1 MEEDKIII
9 VDEIKKFKFIKR
21 EWYSVEGKYNVDLK
35 ANKIYHL
42 DALIIFYSSNG
53 KYIEQNIYWNLSKDT
68 KVADLISNNFSTEF
82 LKVVSLK
89 FNLSYTDGA
98 VKLKN
103 GEITATLSVKKEEK
117 KYFMAIYSF
126 DDGESRR
133 EPNLYIYGI
142 WEVKLSKEFEQE
154 LYYSED

>member
-9 VDEIKKFKFIKR
+9 IDEIKKFKFIKR
-21 EWYSVEGKYNVDLK
+21 EWYSVEGKYSVDLK
-35 ANKIYHL
+35 ANKIYHI

-53 KYIEQNIYWNLSKDT
+53 KYIEQDIYWNLSKDT
-68 KVADLISNNFSTEF
+68 KVADLISNNFSTKF
-82 LKVVSLK
+82 LKIVALK
-89 FNLSYTDGA
+89 FDLPYTNG
-98 VKLKN
+98 VIKLKN
-103 GEITATLSVKKEEK
+103 RETTATLSVKKEEK
-117 KYFMAIYSF
+117 KYFITIYSF

-154 LYYSED
+154 LFYSED

>member
-9 VDEIKKFKFIKR
+9 IDEIKKFKFIKR
-21 EWYSVEGKYNVDLK
+21 EWYSVEGKYGIDLK
-35 ANKIYHL
+35 TNKIYHI

-53 KYIEQNIYWNLSKDT
+53 KYIEQNIYWNLSNDT
-68 KVADLISNNFSTEF
+68 NVADLTSNNFSTEF

-89 FNLSYTDGA
+89 FDLSYTNEA

-103 GEITATLSVKKEEK
+103 GGITATLSVKKEEK
-117 KYFMAIYSF
+117 KYFMAI
-126 DDGESRR
+126 DGESRR

-142 WEVKLSKEFEQE
+142 WEVKLSKKFEQE
-154 LYYSED
+154 LFHSED

>member
-9 VDEIKKFKFIKR
+9 IDEIKKFKFIKR
-21 EWYSVEGKYNVDLK
+21 EWYSVEGKYSVDLK

-68 KVADLISNNFSTEF
+68 KVTDLISNNFSTEF

-89 FNLSYTDGA
+89 FDLPYTNGV

-103 GEITATLSVKKEEK
+103 RETTATLSVKKEEK
-117 KYFMAIYSF
+117 KIFYNNIFF
-126 DDGESRR
+126 
-133 EPNLYIYGI
+133 
-142 WEVKLSKEFEQE
+142 
-154 LYYSED
+154 

>member
-9 VDEIKKFKFIKR
+9 IDEIKKFKFIKR
-21 EWYSVEGKYNVDLK
+21 EWYSVEGKYSVDLK

-68 KVADLISNNFSTEF
+68 KIVDLISNNFSTEF

-89 FNLSYTDGA
+89 FDLPYTNGA

-103 GEITATLSVKKEEK
+103 RETTATLSVKKK
-117 KYFMAIYSF
+117 KKNI
-126 DDGESRR
+126 
-133 EPNLYIYGI
+133 L
-142 WEVKLSKEFEQE
+142 
-154 LYYSED
+154 